1 MYIKILYYDRGTG
14 KTTKCI
20 KLSAR
25 TGYPIITVSRAM
37 SDAIK
42 KQARKMNKSIVSP
55 IPIHEWEIRSRN
67 RHYEGI
73 IIDELD
79 GVLSDIFKISSEHIT
94 TTLSK
99 RDYFNGR
106 TDNKI
111 VKSNWFKRIK
121 VWYNQR
127 RRKQWNLK

>member
-1 MYIKILYYDRGTG
+1 MCIKILYYDRGTG

-25 TGYPIITVSRAM
+25 TGYPIVTVSRAM
-37 SDAIK
+37 SIFIEDKAK
-42 KQARKMNKSIVSP
+42 KIGKTIVPP
-55 IPIHEWEIRSRN
+55 IPIHEWETRCRGQ
-67 RHYEGI
+67 HYEGV

-79 GVLSDIFKISSEHIT
+79 SVLSDIFKINSKRLIA
-94 TTLSK
+94 TLSK
-99 RDYFNGR
+99 RDCFGGR
-106 TDNKI
+106 TYNKI
-111 VKSNWFKRIK
+111 VKLNWFKRIR